1 MTRLKYRVQW
11 GYKNEHEAGFQ
22 TLEEAIAFGRE
33 GLKMPR
39 HRNEQ
44 PPTITTDEE
53 EWDYD
58 WDEGRFKRFRGLTRE
73 EEDRVIEEDLW

>member
-1 MTRLKYRVQW
+1 MPRLKYRVQW
-11 GYKNEHEAGFQ
+11 GYKNEKEAGFQ

-33 GLKMPR
+33 GLKKPR

-53 EWDYD
+53 EGDYD
-58 WDEGRFKRFRGLTRE
+58 IEESTTRRYRGLTPE
-73 EEDRVIEEDLW
+73 EEDRVIGEDLW